1 MSDVTRVVAR
11 LRFASFSAD
20 LNRRMDQAHKRAGME
35 LRDDVKQS
43 LNRPGYQ
50 VRQKGEVMTTG
61 FVVRKGSKI
70 VMRDSTGRF
79 LKGQGG
85 GQEMRL
91 AARGLVAK
99 KNEYNFDV
107 VRSKP
112 GEPPRRQ
119 RGTLHDA
126 QTFEVLGS
134 GSSFRTRVGPTVRVA
149 KYARALELGY
159 APNNLDPRPYLA
171 PAAER
176 YGPAYLRLVE
186 RAVRGATS

>member
-11 LRFASFSAD
+11 LRFANFSAE

-35 LRDDVKQS
+35 LRDDVKQLLHS
-43 LNRPGYQ
+43 PGYQ
-50 VRQKGEVMTTG
+50 IRQKGEIGARG
-61 FVVRKGSKI
+61 FVIRKGAK
-70 VMRDSTGRF
+70 VDAKGLRF
-79 LKGQGG
+79 RKD
-85 GQEMRL
+85 ET
-91 AARGLVAK
+91 
-99 KNEYNFDV
+99 NYDV

-119 RGTLHDA
+119 RGTLYQS

-159 APNNLDPRPYLA
+159 APNNLSPRPYLA
-171 PAAER
+171 PAAKR
-176 YGPAYLRLVE
+176 YEPTYLRLVE
-186 RAVRGATS
+186 RAVKGATS